1 MNGGARTMRIGEL
14 AEHLGISPRALR
26 HYENQG
32 LLVPSREHNGYRV
45 YDEVAI
51 GRAGAVKDLLAVGLT
66 AQDVRGYLDEGCLDR
81 PAGPAQ
87 HCAAELE
94 TARSR
99 LATLDELIGRLQH
112 TRRALAEHHD
122 ELVHRLDPG

>member
-14 AEHLGISPRALR
+14 AEHLGVSPRALR
-26 HYENQG
+26 HYEHQG
-32 LLVPSREHNGYRV
+32 LLAPSREHNGYRV

-51 GRAGAVKDLLAVGLT
+51 GRAGVVKDLLAVGLT
-66 AQDVRGYLDEGCLDR
+66 AQDVRGYLEEGCLDR
-81 PAGPAQ
+81 PSGPVQ

-99 LATLDELIGRLQH
+99 LAALDELIGRLQR
-112 TRRALAEHHD
+112 TRRALVEHHD
-122 ELVHRLDPG
+122 ELDRSVGPG